1 MDDLTR
7 LKTAME
13 LITVGLCEKDRKK
26 IRGEY
31 FYSKRLIHGINIFQ
45 YLNYKYNQ
53 ENFDFNQLHEQKF
66 ITDYAMKPVRD
77 WFEGWKNTENLKLE
91 EQEFY
96 YMEELVGDISS
107 CMFYVNDCCEDY
119 VQYYV
124 EKDIIAGIE
133 QRAVYDCLKLL
144 EQDDYVYLRKYFI
157 QHPIAEQGDLRRLK
171 LRYSQNEMALQA
183 IENAYEEIRED
194 CYVCPKCGWTLK
206 KEKSK
211 MICQSRYCTE
221 SKPSQ
226 EELNLAKIERNDGKF
241 RLKRGVMMYI
251 CTPGK
256 LELEILKGCEKY
268 KIKSSLWPELDKYD
282 IEIVFDNGEIWAVD
296 AKQVRNPYFLRS
308 NIRNEGGFPEGN
320 YQKAL
325 YVIPDEFKNE
335 QTDYIK
341 IIEAEL
347 KKIGKNNIYCVTLG
361 ELKETLKLKGNNG
374 TKKEAANAADKKE
387 I

>member
-7 LKTAME
+7 LKTAMQ

-26 IRGEY
+26 IKGEY

-53 ENFDFNQLHEQKF
+53 GNFDFSQLHEQRF
-66 ITDYAMKPVRD
+66 ITDYAMKPVRE
-77 WFEGWKNTENLKLE
+77 WFDGWKNTENLKLE
-91 EQEFY
+91 GQEFY
-96 YMEELVGDISS
+96 YMEELVGDIGS

-157 QHPIAEQGDLRRLK
+157 QHPIAGQGDLRRLK

-183 IENAYEEIRED
+183 IENTYEEIRED

-308 NIRNEGGFPEGN
+308 NIRNAGGFPEGN

-347 KKIGKNNIYCVTLG
+347 EKIGKNNIYCVTLG
-361 ELKETLKLKGNNG
+361 ELKEELKLKGTNR
-374 TKKEAANAADKKE
+374 TKKETVNATDKKE

>member
-7 LKTAME
+7 LKTAMQ

-26 IRGEY
+26 IKGEY

-53 ENFDFNQLHEQKF
+53 ENFDFSQLHEQRF
-66 ITDYAMKPVRD
+66 ITDYAMKPVRN
-77 WFEGWKNTENLKLE
+77 WFDGWKNTENLKLE

-96 YMEELVGDISS
+96 YMEELVGDIGS

-157 QHPIAEQGDLRRLK
+157 QHPIAGQGDLRRLK

-194 CYVCPKCGWTLK
+194 CYVCPKCGWSLK

-226 EELNLAKIERNDGKF
+226 EELNLTKIERNDGKF

-256 LELEILKGCEKY
+256 LELEILNCCEKY

-296 AKQVRNPYFLRS
+296 AKQVRNPYFLRA
-308 NIRNEGGFPEGN
+308 NIRNAGGFPEGN

-347 KKIGKNNIYCVTLG
+347 KKIRKNNIYCVTFG
-361 ELKETLKLKGNNG
+361 ELKEELKLKGNNR
-374 TKKEAANAADKKE
+374 TKKETVNATDKKE

>member
-7 LKTAME
+7 LKTAMQ
-13 LITVGLCEKDRKK
+13 LIIVGLCEKDRKK
-26 IRGEY
+26 IKGEY
-31 FYSKRLIHGINIFQ
+31 FYSKRLMHGIDIFQ
-45 YLNYKYNQ
+45 KLNYKYSQ
-53 ENFDFNQLHEQKF
+53 GNFDFSQLHEQGF
-66 ITDYAMKPVRD
+66 ITDYAMKPVRE
-77 WFEGWKNTENLKLE
+77 WFAGWENTENLKLE

-96 YMEELVGDISS
+96 YMEELVGDIGS

-157 QHPIAEQGDLRRLK
+157 QHPIAGQGELRRLK

-206 KEKSK
+206 KEKTK

-226 EELNLAKIERNDGKF
+226 EELNLAKIEGNDGKF

-256 LELEILKGCEKY
+256 LELEILNCCEKY

-296 AKQVRNPYFLRS
+296 AKQVRNPYFLRE
-308 NIRNEGGFPEGN
+308 NIRNAGGFPEGN
-320 YQKAL
+320 YQKAV
-325 YVIPDEFKNE
+325 YVIPNEFGNNN
-335 QTDYIK
+335 YMK
-341 IIEAEL
+341 IIKDEL
-347 KKIGKNNIYCVTLG
+347 NRIGKNNIYCVTFS
-361 ELKETLKLKGNNG
+361 ELRNALKLSENNR
-374 TKKEAANAADKKE
+374 TKKEAVNAADKKE